1 MDMKLEVQGV
11 SKRLRYIVSLIMI
24 FPIALTIISVILLG
38 HLHATHLEEKYE
50 LTNIQFTY
58 VPDSIHVYDKLTSPY
73 FEELK
78 LKAVEN
84 PETLVDS
91 DYLSKIN
98 MEIGEFA
105 SYLIVNA
112 DGVITFI
119 GDAQAYNILDKDALE
134 INDGINHT
142 DNYSTYVGGDYPVMV
157 KCTQFEYE
165 EGRIGSAYI
174 ITDLTQTI
182 PESSVFIETVV
193 LLMIISIVL
202 TAFII
207 MMIIGRRYIRPL
219 KKLEDTLIKIA
230 QGNYEEKVSVEGT
243 KEIQDMAQTIEA
255 IKISLHNQRKL
266 YLDQEDEMREVI
278 SNISHDLKTPIT
290 SIKGYAEGLRDG
302 VANTEEKRQKYRKI
316 ILQKANEMDKLL
328 NELTLYSKVHMKHM
342 LYEFQ
347 TVNVKDYFDHCIGE
361 FELDLEEHG
370 IRLVYANYV
379 ADKTNMLADPA
390 QLSRVKHNI
399 INNSVKY
406 MDKTNGVIIVS
417 VAEVNDMIEIKFED
431 NGSGIN
437 HDELVHIFDR
447 FYRSDKSRN
456 SNTGGSGIGLSI
468 AKDIVEEHK
477 GKIWATSKEGVGT
490 IMHIAL
496 PKITGD
502 NNE

>member
-1 MDMKLEVQGV
+1 MKLEVQGV
-11 SKRLRYIVSLIMI
+11 SKRLRYVVGLIMI
-24 FPIALTIISVILLG
+24 FPIIITVASVLLLG
-38 HLHATHLEEKYE
+38 KLHASYLVEKYE
-50 LTNIQFTY
+50 LNNIQFTY
-58 VPDSIHVYDKLTSPY
+58 VPDSIHVYDKLTTPY
-73 FEELK
+73 FEEIK
-78 LKAVEN
+78 TKATEEPGV
-84 PETLVDS
+84 LVDS
-91 DYLSKIN
+91 DYLAKIN
-98 MEIGEFA
+98 MEIGKFA

-119 GDAQAYNILDKDALE
+119 GDAQAYNVLDKNALE
-134 INDGINHT
+134 IEDGINHT
-142 DNYSTYVGGDYPVMV
+142 DDYSTYVGGEYPVMI

-165 EGRIGSAYI
+165 KGQVGSAYI

-182 PESSVFIETVV
+182 PESSVFIESGV
-193 LLMIISIVL
+193 LLMLASILL
-202 TAFII
+202 TAFLI
-207 MMIIGRRYIRPL
+207 MMVIGRRYIRPL
-219 KKLEDTLIKIA
+219 KRLEDTLIKIA
-230 QGNYEEKVSVEGT
+230 QGNYEENVSKGGT
-243 KEIQDMAQTIEA
+243 REIQDMAQTIEA
-255 IKISLHNQRKL
+255 IKVSLKNQKQL

-316 ILQKANEMDKLL
+316 IVQKANEMDTLL

-347 TVNVKDYFDHCIGE
+347 TLNAKDYFGHCVTE
-361 FELDLEEHG
+361 YELDLEEHG
-370 IRLVYANYV
+370 IRLVYANYL
-379 ADKTNMLADPA
+379 ADDVCISIDPA

-406 MDKTNGVIIVS
+406 MDKANGVIIIS
-417 VAEVNDMIEIKFED
+417 IAEVNNMIEIKFED
-431 NGSGIN
+431 NGSGIH
-437 HDELVHIFDR
+437 HDELVHVFDR

-456 SNTGGSGIGLSI
+456 SNTGGSGIGLAI
-468 AKDIVEEHK
+468 AKDIVEEHQ

-490 IMHIAL
+490 IMHIVL